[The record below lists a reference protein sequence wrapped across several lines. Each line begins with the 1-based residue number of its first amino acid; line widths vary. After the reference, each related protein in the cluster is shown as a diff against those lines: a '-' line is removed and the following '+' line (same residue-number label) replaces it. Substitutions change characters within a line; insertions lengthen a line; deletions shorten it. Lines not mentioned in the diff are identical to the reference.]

1 MFNNKQYT
9 IQKKTDTLQPKVIHI
24 QTGEGEEKEKR
35 SFKMSKLDPNFVKP
49 AEGSVQDNMTT
60 AEMINN
66 VKGYRKLST
75 IEDKAILKTLPL
87 FKTRVKYYDTEKKLF
102 RSGGVLT
109 KVEYPTY
116 IMLMN
121 IVTKAGWSVQLNKN
135 LIFIPEDAIGKSSKE
150 TEQKKEKDTKERLYK
165 LYKKGEIVRKK
176 DC

>member
-1 MFNNKQYT
+1 MFNNKQYA
-9 IQKKTDTLQPKVIHI
+9 IQKKTSLQPKEIVI
-24 QTGEGEEKEKR
+24 QTGEGKGEG
-35 SFKMSKLDPNFVKP
+35 FKMTKLNPNFKKP
-49 AEGSVQDNMTT
+49 TEGSVQDNMTT
-60 AEMINN
+60 SEMINS

-135 LIFIPEDAIGKSSKE
+135 MIFIPEDAVDNASKQ
-150 TEQKKEKDTKERLYK
+150 TEKKKEEITKDQLYK
-165 LYKKGEIVRKK
+165 LYKKGEITRKK
-176 DC
+176 NC